1 MTLSIDGAA
10 GISGVNG
17 TASAPAIKGTDADT
31 GLFFGTNTASIATAG
46 SERLSVAANGNVQV
60 GTTVVDANG
69 KVQVGST
76 IVDANG
82 KIGIGSTPTTDLDLN
97 GNCASNAVAVSGYDI
112 DCSLGNY
119 FTKTCNG
126 NSTFTISNVPT
137 SRAFTIA
144 LEVTHTSGT
153 LTWPA
158 AIKWPADTP
167 PTLTAGTTHLFVFVT
182 DDGGTRWRGSALVD
196 YVN

>member
-1 MTLSIDGAA
+1 MSLSLDGAA

-17 TASAPAIKGTDADT
+17 TASAPAIKGTTANT
-31 GLFFGTNTASIATAG
+31 GIFFGTSTASVTAGG
-46 SERLSVAANGNVQV
+46 SERLKVDASGLDITGNV
-60 GTTVVDANG
+60 
-69 KVQVGST
+69 
-76 IVDANG
+76 
-82 KIGIGSTPTTDLDLN
+82 
-97 GNCASNAVAVSGYDI
+97 ASNAVAVSGYDI

-158 AIKWPADTP
+158 SIKWPADTP
-167 PTLTAGTTHLFVFVT
+167 PTLTAGKTHLFVFVT
-182 DDGGTRWRGSALVD
+182 DDGGTRWRGAAIVD

>member
-1 MTLSIDGAA
+1 MSLSLDGAA

-17 TASAPAIKGTDADT
+17 TASAPAIKGTDDNT
-31 GLFFGTNTASIATAG
+31 GIFFGTDTASISTAG
-46 SERLSVAANGNVQV
+46 TERLAVAANGN
-60 GTTVVDANG
+60 
-69 KVQVGST
+69 VQVGST

-82 KIGIGSTPTTDLDLN
+82 KVGIGSTPTTNLDIN
-97 GNCASNAVAVSGYDI
+97 GNAASNAVAVSGYDI

-137 SRAFTIA
+137 ARAFTIA
-144 LEVTHTSGT
+144 LEITHTSGT
-153 LTWPA
+153 LTWPST
-158 AIKWPADTP
+158 IKWPADTP
-167 PTLTAGTTHLFVFVT
+167 PTLTTGKTHLFVFVT
-182 DDGGTRWRGSALVD
+182 DDGGTRWRGAAIVD

>member
-1 MTLSIDGAA
+1 MSLSLDGAT

-17 TASAPAIKGTDADT
+17 TASAPAIKGTDDNT
-31 GLFFGTNTASIATAG
+31 GIFFGTDTASISTAG
-46 SERLSVAANGNVQV
+46 TERL
-60 GTTVVDANG
+60 
-69 KVQVGST
+69 
-76 IVDANG
+76 IVDAS
-82 KIGIGSTPTTDLDLN
+82 GIDLN
-97 GNCASNAVAVSGYDI
+97 GSAASNAVAVSGYDI

-126 NSTFTISNVPT
+126 NSTFTISNVPAA
-137 SRAFTIA
+137 RAFTIA
-144 LEVTHTSGT
+144 LEITHTSGT

-167 PTLTAGTTHLFVFVT
+167 PTLTTGKTHLFVFVT
-182 DDGGTRWRGSALVD
+182 DDGGTRWRGAAIVD

>member
-1 MTLSIDGAA
+1 MYCIYSNILKPLTLFNILIMSLSLDGAA

-17 TASAPAIKGTDADT
+17 TASAPAIKGTTANT
-31 GLFFGTNTASIATAG
+31 GIFFGTSTASVTAGG
-46 SERLSVAANGNVQV
+46 SERLKVDSSGLDITGNV
-60 GTTVVDANG
+60 
-69 KVQVGST
+69 
-76 IVDANG
+76 
-82 KIGIGSTPTTDLDLN
+82 
-97 GNCASNAVAVSGYDI
+97 ASNSVAVSGYDI

-158 AIKWPADTP
+158 AIKWPADTA
-167 PTLTAGTTHLFVFVT
+167 PTLTSGKTHLFVFVT
-182 DDGGTRWRGSALVD
+182 DDGGTRWRGAAIVD

>member
-1 MTLSIDGAA
+1 MSLSLDGAA

-17 TASAPAIKGTDADT
+17 TASAPAIKGTTADT
-31 GLFFGTNTASIATAG
+31 GLFFGTSTASVTAGG
-46 SERLSVAANGNVQV
+46 SERLKVDSSGLDITGNVV
-60 GTTVVDANG
+60 ASGNLLASG
-69 KVQVGST
+69 KL
-76 IVDANG
+76 
-82 KIGIGSTPTTDLDLN
+82 GIGSTPTTDLDVN
-97 GNCASNAVAVSGYDI
+97 GNVASNAVAVSGYDI

-153 LTWPA
+153 LTWPG

-167 PTLTAGTTHLFVFVT
+167 PTLTTGKTHLFVFVT
-182 DDGGTRWRGSALVD
+182 DDGGTRWRGAAIVD

>member
-1 MTLSIDGAA
+1 MSLSLDGAA

-17 TASAPAIKGTDADT
+17 TASAPAIKGTTADT
-31 GLFFGTNTASIATAG
+31 GLFFGTSTASVTAGG
-46 SERLSVAANGNVQV
+46 SERLKVDASGLDITGNV
-60 GTTVVDANG
+60 
-69 KVQVGST
+69 
-76 IVDANG
+76 
-82 KIGIGSTPTTDLDLN
+82 
-97 GNCASNAVAVSGYDI
+97 ASNSVAVSGYDI

-153 LTWPA
+153 LTWPS

-167 PTLTAGTTHLFVFVT
+167 PTLTSGKTHLFVFVT
-182 DDGGTRWRGSALVD
+182 DDGGTRWRGAAIVD

>member
-1 MTLSIDGAA
+1 MSLSLDGAA

-17 TASAPAIKGTDADT
+17 TASAPAIKGTDDNT
-31 GLFFGTNTASIATAG
+31 GIFFGTDTASISTAG
-46 SERLSVAANGNVQV
+46 TERL
-60 GTTVVDANG
+60 
-69 KVQVGST
+69 
-76 IVDANG
+76 IVDASG
-82 KIGIGSTPTTDLDLN
+82 KVGIGSTPTADLDLN
-97 GNCASNAVAVSGYDI
+97 GSAASNAVAVSGYDI

-137 SRAFTIA
+137 ARAFTIA
-144 LEVTHTSGT
+144 IEITHTSGT
-153 LTWPA
+153 LTWPT

-167 PTLTAGTTHLFVFVT
+167 PTLTTGKTHLFVFVT
-182 DDGGTRWRGSALVD
+182 DDGGTRWRGAAIVD

>member
-1 MTLSIDGAA
+1 MSLSLDGAA

-17 TASAPAIKGTDADT
+17 TASAPAIKGTTANT
-31 GLFFGTNTASIATAG
+31 GIFFGTSTASVTAGG
-46 SERLSVAANGNVQV
+46 SERLKVDASGLDITGNV
-60 GTTVVDANG
+60 
-69 KVQVGST
+69 
-76 IVDANG
+76 
-82 KIGIGSTPTTDLDLN
+82 
-97 GNCASNAVAVSGYDI
+97 ASNAVAVSGYDI

-153 LTWPA
+153 LTWPS

-167 PTLTAGTTHLFVFVT
+167 PTLTAGKTHLFVFVT
-182 DDGGTRWRGSALVD
+182 DDGGTRWRGAAIVD

>member
-1 MTLSIDGAA
+1 MSLSLDGAA

-17 TASAPAIKGTDADT
+17 TASAPAIKGTTANT
-31 GLFFGTNTASIATAG
+31 GIFFGTSTASVTAGG
-46 SERLSVAANGNVQV
+46 SERLKVDSSGLDITGNV
-60 GTTVVDANG
+60 
-69 KVQVGST
+69 
-76 IVDANG
+76 
-82 KIGIGSTPTTDLDLN
+82 
-97 GNCASNAVAVSGYDI
+97 ASNAVAVSGYDI

-167 PTLTAGTTHLFVFVT
+167 PTLTSGKTHLFVFVT
-182 DDGGTRWRGSALVD
+182 DDGGTRWRGAAIVD

>member
-1 MTLSIDGAA
+1 MTLSIDGSA
-10 GISGVNG
+10 GISGVDG

-31 GLFFGTNTASIATAG
+31 GLFFGTNTAAIATAG
-46 SERLSVAANGNVQV
+46 SERLSVAANGS
-60 GTTVVDANG
+60 VVASG
-69 KVQVGST
+69 KL
-76 IVDANG
+76 
-82 KIGIGSTPTTDLDLN
+82 GIGSTPTTDLDVN

-167 PTLTAGTTHLFVFVT
+167 PTLTAGKTHLFVFVT
-182 DDGGTRWRGSALVD
+182 DDGGTRWRGAAIVD